1 MKLFNMD
8 LHISV
13 IGDFKSLGLDVEIT
27 DWCLSGHAHIMN
39 RTRDNPNHINP
50 NTWLDLNPQMIQEFQ
65 KTYDSFLQT
74 FDGFIVGYPN
84 VFAMVFEKYNKPII
98 LINACRYDMPF
109 CFKRETKYI
118 GEYHGCLYRLLNKGL
133 LHTVSNNR
141 VDQLYMGKG
150 CGIKPEYVIPSLCLY
165 TNMKY
170 NPTKPTFLLYSGNV
184 NHPLISQKSTNFEW
198 KDIGEFRGVIH
209 FPYEAG
215 LTMSMFEHFT
225 AGTPMF
231 IPSKAY
237 WKAHPNI
244 QSSSA
249 YWGVNPPPNLS
260 EFKDDQFWIENS
272 CMWETFASPNT
283 VIFDSIEDLIQ
294 KLETFEYTPEGDFR
308 ERRIESVKLFWRQLI
323 AKIQTHS
330 LRTKSPTHLCYNRLP
345 LLANS
350 VYDANYSEYI
360 VKVKTNLLPIKKQS
374 NLWYDRLPSISDSVY
389 IKYPGSGVVPQHS
402 YLVREPSALG
412 DYVFVK
418 TDYLDWFLSTR
429 KISTYITLVTGSS
442 DLSPSESACEI
453 ILTNPNVKR
462 WIGCNITARHPKIY
476 KIPIGVGEPE
486 RPNGNHEE
494 LIRLHSSRIPWESKS
509 TMICIPFHRD
519 THKSRSLEPTLP
531 KLPFSEYMTEIGKH
545 KFVVCMRGN
554 GLDTHRVCEI
564 LLMGSVPVLLHSG
577 LDDMYERFP
586 CLLVDSFETIDTSGF
601 TWDPVKYEQFLD
613 IFWMKL
619 EDLQAFL
626 AK

>member
-1 MKLFNMD
+1 MD

-13 IGDFKSLGLDVEIT
+13 IGDFKSLGLDVEVT
-27 DWCLSGHAHIMN
+27 DWCMSGHAHIMK
-39 RTRDNPNHINP
+39 RTRDNPKHINP
-50 NTWLDLNPQMIQEFQ
+50 STWLDLNPQMIQEFQ

-98 LINACRYDMPF
+98 LINACRYDIPF
-109 CFKRETKYI
+109 SFKRETNYI
-118 GEYHGCLYRLLNKGL
+118 GSYHECLYRLLNKGL
-133 LHTVSNNR
+133 LYTISNNR

-170 NPTKPTFLLYSGNV
+170 TPTKSTFLLYSGSLT
-184 NHPLISQKSTNFEW
+184 HPLVSPKPSNFEW

-225 AGTPMF
+225 AGMPMF
-231 IPSKAY
+231 LPSKAY
-237 WKAHPNI
+237 WKEYPNI

-249 YWGVNPPPNLS
+249 YWGSNPPPTLS
-260 EFKDDQFWIENS
+260 EFKDDQYWIENS
-272 CMWETFASPNT
+272 CMWDTFASPNT
-283 VIFDSIEDLIQ
+283 VIFDSIEDLFH

-308 ERRIESVKLFWRQLI
+308 ERRIESVKLFWRQLLT
-323 AKIQTHS
+323 KIQTHS
-330 LRTKSPTHLCYNRLP
+330 LRTKTPTHLCYNRLP

-350 VYDANYSEYI
+350 VYDANY
-360 VKVKTNLLPIKKQS
+360 T
-374 NLWYDRLPSISDSVY
+374 
-389 IKYPGSGVVPQHS
+389 GSGVVVQHS
-402 YLVREPSALG
+402 YPLRDPSVLG

-418 TDYLDWFLSTR
+418 TDYLDWFLNNRTF
-429 KISTYITLVTGSS
+429 TTPVTLITGTS
-442 DLSPSESACEI
+442 DLSPSESACEKI
-453 ILTNPNVKR
+453 ITNPNIKR
-462 WIGCNITARHPKIY
+462 WIGCNITVSHPKIY

-486 RPNGNHEE
+486 RVNGNHEE
-494 LIRLHSSRIPWESKS
+494 LVRLHASRIPWEEKS
-509 TMICIPFHRD
+509 DVICIPYHEN
-519 THKSRSLEPTLP
+519 THGSRSLEPTLP
-531 KLPFSEYMTEIGKH
+531 KLPFNEYMTEIGKH
-545 KFVVCMRGN
+545 KFVVSMRGN

-564 LLMGSVPVLLHSG
+564 LLMGSVPVLIHSG

-586 CLLVDSFETIDTSGF
+586 CLLVDSFDTIDTTGF
-601 TWDPVKYEQFLD
+601 TWDPVKYENFLD
-613 IFWMKL
+613 VFWMKL

-626 AK
+626 SK

>member
-27 DWCLSGHAHIMN
+27 DWCLSGHAHIMK
-39 RTRDNPNHINP
+39 RTKENPKHINP
-50 NTWLDLNPQMIQEFQ
+50 STWFDLNPQMIQEFQ

-98 LINACRYDMPF
+98 LINACRYDIPF
-109 CFKRETKYI
+109 SFKRETKYI
-118 GEYHGCLYRLLNKGL
+118 GAYHECLYRLLNKGL

-141 VDQLYMGKG
+141 ADQLYMGKG

-170 NPTKPTFLLYSGNV
+170 NPIKPTFLLYSGNV
-184 NHPLISQKSTNFEW
+184 SHPLISQKPSNFEW
-198 KDIGEFRGVIH
+198 KDISEFRGVIH

-225 AGTPMF
+225 AGMPMF
-231 IPSKAY
+231 LPSKAY

-244 QSSSA
+244 QSASA
-249 YWGVNPPPNLS
+249 YWGMNPPSNLE
-260 EFKDDQFWIENS
+260 EFKDDQYWIENS
-272 CMWETFASPNT
+272 CMWDTFASPNT
-283 VIFDSIEDLIQ
+283 VIFDSIEDLFY
-294 KLETFEYTPEGDFR
+294 KLETFNYTPEGDFR

-323 AKIQTHS
+323 AMIQTHS
-330 LRTKSPTHLCYNRLP
+330 LRTKGPAHLCYNRLP

-350 VYDANYSEYI
+350 VYDANY
-360 VKVKTNLLPIKKQS
+360 T
-374 NLWYDRLPSISDSVY
+374 
-389 IKYPGSGVVPQHS
+389 GSGVVTQHS
-402 YLVREPSALG
+402 YPGREPSALG
-412 DYVFVK
+412 DCVFVK
-418 TDYLDWFLSTR
+418 TDYLDWFLSTHT
-429 KISTYITLVTGSS
+429 ITTPITLVTGVS

-453 ILTNPNVKR
+453 LLTNPNVKR
-462 WIGCNITARHPKIY
+462 WIGCNITVSDPKIY

-494 LIRLHSSRIPWESKS
+494 LIRLHESRIRWEEKS
-509 TMICIPFHRD
+509 DTICIPFHGN
-519 THKSRSLEPTLP
+519 THGSRSLEPTLP
-531 KLPFSEYMTEIGKH
+531 KLPFNEYMTEIGKH
-545 KFVVCMRGN
+545 KFVVSMRGN

-577 LDDMYERFP
+577 LDDMYQRFP
-586 CLLVDSFETIDTSGF
+586 CLLVDSFEQIDTTRF
-601 TWDPVKYEQFLD
+601 TWDPVKYENFLD
-613 IFWMKL
+613 VFWMKL
-619 EDLQAFL
+619 QDLQAFL
-626 AK
+626 SN

>member
-13 IGDFKSLGLDVEIT
+13 IGDFKSLGLDVEVT
-27 DWCLSGHAHIMN
+27 DWCMSGHAHIMK
-39 RTRDNPNHINP
+39 RTRDNPKHINP
-50 NTWLDLNPQMIQEFQ
+50 STWFDLNPQMIQEFQ

-98 LINACRYDMPF
+98 LINACRYDIPF
-109 CFKRETKYI
+109 SFKRETNYI
-118 GEYHGCLYRLLNKGL
+118 GTYHACLYRLLNKGL

-150 CGIKPEYVIPSLCLY
+150 CGIKPEYVVPSLCLY

-170 NPTKPTFLLYSGNV
+170 TPTKPTFLLYSGNLT
-184 NHPLISQKSTNFEW
+184 HPLVSPKPSNFEW

-225 AGTPMF
+225 AGMPMF
-231 IPSKAY
+231 LPSKAY

-244 QSSSA
+244 QSASA
-249 YWGVNPPPNLS
+249 YWGSNPPSTLS
-260 EFKDDQFWIENS
+260 EFKYDEYWIENS
-272 CMWETFASPNT
+272 CMWDTFASPNT
-283 VIFDSIEDLIQ
+283 VIFDSIEDLFH
-294 KLETFEYTPEGDFR
+294 KLETFEYKPEGDFR
-308 ERRIESVKLFWRQLI
+308 ERRIESVKLFWRQLL
-323 AKIQTHS
+323 ARIQTHS

-350 VYDANYSEYI
+350 VYDANY
-360 VKVKTNLLPIKKQS
+360 T
-374 NLWYDRLPSISDSVY
+374 
-389 IKYPGSGVVPQHS
+389 GSGVTVQHS
-402 YLVREPSALG
+402 YPLRDPLALG

-418 TDYLDWFLSTR
+418 TDYLDWFLENRTFTSP
-429 KISTYITLVTGSS
+429 ITLVTGTS
-442 DLSPSESACEI
+442 DLSPTESACEK
-453 ILTNPNVKR
+453 ILTNPNIKR
-462 WIGCNITARHPKIY
+462 WIGCNITVTHPKIY

-494 LIRLHSSRIPWESKS
+494 LVRLHESRISWEEKS
-509 TMICIPFHRD
+509 DTLCIPFHGN
-519 THKSRSLEPTLP
+519 THGSRSLEPTLP
-531 KLPFSEYMTEIGKH
+531 KLPFNEYMIELGKH
-545 KFVVCMRGN
+545 KFVVSMRGN

-586 CLLVDSFETIDTSGF
+586 CLLVDSFDQIDTSGF
-601 TWDPVKYEQFLD
+601 TWDPVKYENFLD
-613 IFWMKL
+613 IFWIKL
-619 EDLQAFL
+619 RDLQAFL
-626 AK
+626 SN

>member
-1 MKLFNMD
+1 MD

-13 IGDFKSLGLDVEIT
+13 IGDFKSLGLDVEVT
-27 DWCLSGHAHIMN
+27 DWCMSGHAHIMK
-39 RTRDNPNHINP
+39 RTRDNPKHINP
-50 NTWLDLNPQMIQEFQ
+50 STWFDLNPQMIQEFQ

-98 LINACRYDMPF
+98 LINACRYDIPF
-109 CFKRETKYI
+109 SFKRETNYI
-118 GEYHGCLYRLLNKGL
+118 GTYHACLYRLLNKGL

-150 CGIKPEYVIPSLCLY
+150 CGIKPEYVVPSLCLY

-170 NPTKPTFLLYSGNV
+170 TPTKPTFLLYSGNLT
-184 NHPLISQKSTNFEW
+184 HPLVSPKPSNFEW

-225 AGTPMF
+225 AGMPMF
-231 IPSKAY
+231 LPSKAY

-244 QSSSA
+244 QSASA
-249 YWGVNPPPNLS
+249 YWGSNPPSTLS
-260 EFKDDQFWIENS
+260 EFKYDEYWIENS
-272 CMWETFASPNT
+272 CMWDTFASPNT
-283 VIFDSIEDLIQ
+283 VIFDSIEDLFH
-294 KLETFEYTPEGDFR
+294 KLETFEYKPEGDFR
-308 ERRIESVKLFWRQLI
+308 ERRIESVKLFWRQLL
-323 AKIQTHS
+323 ARIQTHS

-350 VYDANYSEYI
+350 VYDANY
-360 VKVKTNLLPIKKQS
+360 T
-374 NLWYDRLPSISDSVY
+374 
-389 IKYPGSGVVPQHS
+389 GSGVTVQHS
-402 YLVREPSALG
+402 YPLRDPLALG

-418 TDYLDWFLSTR
+418 TDYLDWFLENRTFTSP
-429 KISTYITLVTGSS
+429 ITLVTGTS
-442 DLSPSESACEI
+442 DLSPTESACEK
-453 ILTNPNVKR
+453 ILTNPNIKR
-462 WIGCNITARHPKIY
+462 WIGCNITVTHPKIY

-494 LIRLHSSRIPWESKS
+494 LVRLHESRISWEEKS
-509 TMICIPFHRD
+509 DTLCIPFHGN
-519 THKSRSLEPTLP
+519 THGSRSLEPTLP
-531 KLPFSEYMTEIGKH
+531 KLPFNEYMIELGKH
-545 KFVVCMRGN
+545 KFVVSMRGN

-586 CLLVDSFETIDTSGF
+586 CLLVDSFDQIDTSGF
-601 TWDPVKYEQFLD
+601 TWDPVKYENFLD
-613 IFWMKL
+613 IFWIKL
-619 EDLQAFL
+619 RDLQAFL
-626 AK
+626 SN

>member
-1 MKLFNMD
+1 MD

-13 IGDFKSLGLDVEIT
+13 IGDFKSLGLDVEVT
-27 DWCLSGHAHIMN
+27 DWCMSGHAHIMN
-39 RTRDNPNHINP
+39 RTKENPNHINP
-50 NTWLDLNPQMIQEFQ
+50 STWFDLNPQMIQEFQ

-98 LINACRYDMPF
+98 LINACRYDIPF
-109 CFKRETKYI
+109 SFKRETKYI
-118 GEYHGCLYRLLNKGL
+118 GIYHESLYRLLNKGL
-133 LHTVSNNR
+133 LYTVSNNR

-170 NPTKPTFLLYSGNV
+170 IPTKSTFLLYSGNLT
-184 NHPLISQKSTNFEW
+184 HPLVSPKPSNFEW
-198 KDIGEFRGVIH
+198 KDIGQFRGVIH

-225 AGTPMF
+225 AGMPMF
-231 IPSKAY
+231 LPSKAY

-244 QSSSA
+244 QSASA
-249 YWGVNPPPNLS
+249 YWGSNPPSTLS

-272 CMWETFASPNT
+272 CMWDTFASPNT
-283 VIFDSIEDLIQ
+283 VIFDSIEDLIH

-308 ERRIESVKLFWRQLI
+308 ERRIESVKLFWRQLL

-330 LRTKSPTHLCYNRLP
+330 LRTKSPKHLCYNRLP

-350 VYDANYSEYI
+350 IYDANY
-360 VKVKTNLLPIKKQS
+360 T
-374 NLWYDRLPSISDSVY
+374 
-389 IKYPGSGVVPQHS
+389 GSGIVPQHS
-402 YLVREPSALG
+402 YLLRDRSAVG

-418 TDYLDWFLSTR
+418 TDYLDWFLENRTFTSP
-429 KISTYITLVTGSS
+429 ITLITGTS
-442 DLSPSESACEI
+442 DLSPSESACEK
-453 ILTNPNVKR
+453 ILTNPNFKR
-462 WIGCNITARHPKIY
+462 WIGCNITVSHPKIY
-476 KIPIGVGEPE
+476 KVPIGVGEPE

-494 LIRLHSSRIPWESKS
+494 LFRLHESRIPWEEKS
-509 TMICIPFHRD
+509 DTICIPFHGN
-519 THKSRSLEPTLP
+519 THRSRSLEPTLP
-531 KLPFSEYMTEIGKH
+531 KLPFNEYMTEVGKH
-545 KFVVCMRGN
+545 KFVVSMRGN

-577 LDDMYERFP
+577 LDDMYDRFP
-586 CLLVDSFETIDTSGF
+586 CLLVDSFDKIDISGF
-601 TWDPVKYEQFLD
+601 TWDPVKYENFLD

-619 EDLQAFL
+619 QDLQAFL
-626 AK
+626 TR

>member
-1 MKLFNMD
+1 MD

-13 IGDFKSLGLDVEIT
+13 IADFKSLGLDVEVT
-27 DWCLSGHAHIMN
+27 DWCMSGHAHIMKRN
-39 RTRDNPNHINP
+39 IEKPKHINP
-50 NTWLDLNPQMIQEFQ
+50 STWTDLNPQMIQEFQ

-109 CFKRETKYI
+109 CFKRETNYI
-118 GEYHGCLYRLLNKGL
+118 GTYHACLYRLLNKGL
-133 LHTVSNNR
+133 LYTVSNNR

-150 CGIKPEYVIPSLCLY
+150 CGIKPDYVIPSLCLY

-170 NPTKPTFLLYSGNV
+170 IPTKPTFLLYSGNV
-184 NHPLISQKSTNFEW
+184 THPLVSPKPFNFEW

-225 AGTPMF
+225 AGLPMF
-231 IPSKAY
+231 LPTKAY

-244 QSSSA
+244 QSASA
-249 YWGVNPPPNLS
+249 YWGSNPPSTLS
-260 EFKDDQFWIENS
+260 EFKYDEYWIENS

-283 VIFDSIEDLIQ
+283 VFFDSIDDLIH

-308 ERRIESVKLFWRQLI
+308 ERRIESVKLFWRQLL
-323 AKIQTHS
+323 ARIQTQT
-330 LRTKSPTHLCYNRLP
+330 LRTKNPTHLCYNRLP

-350 VYDANYSEYI
+350 VYDANY
-360 VKVKTNLLPIKKQS
+360 N
-374 NLWYDRLPSISDSVY
+374 
-389 IKYPGSGVVPQHS
+389 GSGVTVQHS
-402 YLVREPSALG
+402 YPLRDPPVLG
-412 DYVFVK
+412 DCVFVK
-418 TDYLDWFLSTR
+418 TDYLDWFLENRTFTSP
-429 KISTYITLVTGSS
+429 ITLVTGIS
-442 DLSPSESACEI
+442 DLSPSESACEK
-453 ILTNPNVKR
+453 ILTNPNIKR
-462 WIGCNITARHPKIY
+462 WIGCNITVSDPKIY
-476 KIPIGVGEPE
+476 KLPIGVGEPE

-494 LIRLHSSRIPWESKS
+494 LVRLHESRISWEEKS
-509 TMICIPFHRD
+509 DTVCIPFHGN
-519 THKSRSLEPTLP
+519 THGSRSLEPTLP
-531 KLPFSEYMTEIGKH
+531 KLPFNEYMTEIGKH
-545 KFVVCMRGN
+545 KFVVSMRGN

-577 LDDMYERFP
+577 LDDMYEQFP
-586 CLLVDSFETIDTSGF
+586 CLLVDSFEQIDTFGF
-601 TWDPVKYEQFLD
+601 TWDPVKYENFLD
-613 IFWMKL
+613 VFWMKL
-619 EDLQAFL
+619 QNLQAFL

>member
-27 DWCLSGHAHIMN
+27 DWCLSGHAHIMK

-74 FDGFIVGYPN
+74 FDGFIVGHPN
-84 VFAMVFEKYNKPII
+84 VFAMMFEKYNKPII
-98 LINACRYDMPF
+98 LINTCRYDMPF

-118 GEYHGCLYRLLNKGL
+118 GAYHECLYRLLNKGL

-141 VDQLYMGKG
+141 ADQLYMGKG

-170 NPTKPTFLLYSGNV
+170 NPTKSTFLLYSGNV
-184 NHPLISQKSTNFEW
+184 SHSLISQKPSNFEW

-231 IPSKAY
+231 LPSKAY

-244 QSSSA
+244 QSASA
-249 YWGVNPPPNLS
+249 YWGVNPPPNLE
-260 EFKDDQFWIENS
+260 EFKDDQYWIENS
-272 CMWETFASPNT
+272 CMWDTFASPNT
-283 VIFDSIEDLIQ
+283 VIFDSIEDLIH

-330 LRTKSPTHLCYNRLP
+330 LRTKSPVHLCYNRLP

-350 VYDANYSEYI
+350 VYDANY
-360 VKVKTNLLPIKKQS
+360 T
-374 NLWYDRLPSISDSVY
+374 
-389 IKYPGSGVVPQHS
+389 GSGVVTQHS
-402 YLVREPSALG
+402 YPVREPSALG
-412 DYVFVK
+412 DCVFVK
-418 TDYLDWFLSTR
+418 TDYLDWFLTTHT
-429 KISTYITLVTGSS
+429 ITTPITLVTGTS
-442 DLSPSESACEI
+442 DLSPSESSCEI
-453 ILTNPNVKR
+453 LLANPNVKL
-462 WIGCNITARHPKIY
+462 WIGCNITISHPKIY

-494 LIRLHSSRIPWESKS
+494 LLKLHESRTPWESKS
-509 TMICIPFHRD
+509 DTICIPFHGN
-519 THKSRSLEPTLP
+519 THESRSLEPTLP

-545 KFVVCMRGN
+545 KFVVSMRGN

-619 EDLQAFL
+619 GDLQAFL